1 MFLASDS
8 NSFLPRQGPQ
18 WLPLCDARRSIRDKV
33 SLREWLAMLQCQYW
47 ALREPLARVSPWY
60 VLNTFLNTVMVSRKA
75 DLTLVLQETSRS
87 FRKYHGIAETL
98 TRVPGHKQ
106 ACCYKQSLPCLP
118 RKPLEPEFFFLV
130 IRTQSP
136 HRLRCTR
143 DASRVFTVW
152 HSAIFRIKGGCVVTT
167 ADW

>member
-1 MFLASDS
+1 MIGNATVSVLSPSRASGS
-8 NSFLPRQGPQ
+8 CISLICTQYLPEYGHGF
-18 WLPLCDARRSIRDKV
+18 
-33 SLREWLAMLQCQYW
+33 E
-47 ALREPLARVSPWY
+47 E
-60 VLNTFLNTVMVSRKA
+60 
-75 DLTLVLQETSRS
+75 SRS
-87 FRKYHGIAETL
+87 HPGSPRNFKILSQVQYHGIAETL

-143 DASRVFTVW
+143 DASRVFTV
-152 HSAIFRIKGGCVVTT
+152 
-167 ADW
+167 